1 MLTTTDHANE
11 HAYGGRKQWGAV
23 IDGKSEVPAS
33 LPVFTVA
40 EASTGQ
46 ELATVVA
53 GDAALVD
60 RAVLSARRAY
70 ETEWRRCP
78 PHERAALMRKL
89 AAKIREHAA
98 ELTALETREVGKP
111 RSIAEDDLQA
121 CCASFE
127 FYAGLFDHLRGDLR
141 DHGAIESRVVYEP
154 YGVVASILPFNWPPI
169 HFGRTVAPA
178 LITGNTV
185 VVKPGEQAPLTAF
198 RLTEIANEV
207 LPPGVVNAVT
217 GIETGGALVQHKL
230 VSRICFTGSSATGRK
245 VLKAAADNITL
256 ATLEL
261 GGKNALIIFED
272 ADLEHAAQ
280 IAIVGM
286 FYNQGQACTS
296 TARILVHASLYDAF
310 LERFGALTQSL
321 VVGDGLS
328 PDSEIG
334 PMVDAVQRDRVMG
347 YLDKALM
354 EGARIFAQGAV
365 PTEACFKG
373 GYWVPPTVLV
383 GVTPNSTAGQEEMF
397 GPIACPMPFSTE
409 EEAIAIANDTPY
421 GLTAGIVTANET
433 RAWRVAS
440 QLEVGTVF
448 VNNYH
453 RRGAPGV
460 PSGGMKASGYG
471 RDNASETLHEFV
483 RSKSVRLATGR
494 GAIPVWPPRL
504 AR

>member
-1 MLTTTDHANE
+1 MTPTDGSSPARHA
-11 HAYGGRKQWGAV
+11 GQRQWGAI
-23 IDGKSEVPAS
+23 IDGKSEDASPYPTFAVADPA
-33 LPVFTVA
+33 
-40 EASTGQ
+40 TGD
-46 ELATVVA
+46 ELAAVAA

-60 RAVLSARRAY
+60 RAVLSARRAF
-70 ETEWRRCP
+70 ESDWRYRP
-78 PHERAALMRKL
+78 PHERASLMRKL
-89 AAKIREHAA
+89 AAKIREHTS
-98 ELTALETREVGKP
+98 ELTELETREVGKP
-111 RSIAEDDLQA
+111 RSISEDDLQA
-121 CCASFE
+121 CCASFD
-127 FYAGLFDHLRGDLR
+127 FYAGLFDHLRGELR

-178 LITGNTV
+178 LITGNAV
-185 VVKPGEQAPLTAF
+185 VVKPGEQAPLTAL

-207 LPPGVVNAVT
+207 LPPGVVSAVT
-217 GIETGGALVQHKL
+217 GIETGGALVQHRL

-245 VLKAAADNITL
+245 VLKSAADNMTF

-272 ADLEHAAQ
+272 ADLEDAAR

-310 LERFGALTQSL
+310 LERFGELAKTL

-334 PMVDAVQRDRVMG
+334 PMVDPVQRDRVLG
-347 YLDKALM
+347 YLDKALK
-354 EGARIFAQGAV
+354 EGARVCAQGSV
-365 PTEACFKG
+365 PTEDRLKG
-373 GYWVPPTVLV
+373 GYWVPPTVLA
-383 GVTPNSTAGQEEMF
+383 GVTPDSTAGQEEIF
-397 GPIACPMPFSTE
+397 GPIACPMPFTTE
-409 EEAIAIANDTPY
+409 EEAIAIANGTPY
-421 GLTAGIVTANET
+421 GLTAGIVTASES

-440 QLEVGTVF
+440 RLEVGTVF

-460 PSGGMKASGYG
+460 PSGGVKASGHG
-471 RDNASETLHEFV
+471 RDNAAETLHEFV
-483 RSKSVRLATGR
+483 RSKSVRMATGR
-494 GAIPVWPPRL
+494 EPIPVWPARL